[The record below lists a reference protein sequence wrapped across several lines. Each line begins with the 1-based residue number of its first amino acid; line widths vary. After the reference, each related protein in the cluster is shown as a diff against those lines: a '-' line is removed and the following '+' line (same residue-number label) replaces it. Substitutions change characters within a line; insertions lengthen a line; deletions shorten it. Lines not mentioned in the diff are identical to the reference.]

1 MRSRDRAGVF
11 LILRAC
17 GLVVEFRTLSFAL
30 KPDLRANLDL
40 SAVRY
45 VRSRGFDLL
54 LGCGF
59 NLVQRDR
66 LLILRL
72 VVTESGAV
80 PCCIV
85 VLQCCSVAGN
95 DHLTAGKFNR
105 IEGLCGTTVQLV
117 ASGLTRNILSAC
129 RLDGV
134 AASHRLNGKRIFRI
148 ITGDFAVGDR
158 NIDLV
163 PFNVKLVKG
172 TVHNQFVTLG
182 HDQVCTRPVCRRFCD
197 LGVSLRLRCLL
208 RHGDRHDRKDH
219 DDCQQQRETPRC
231 AFFHACISS

>member
-1 MRSRDRAGVF
+1 MRSRDRAGVC

-17 GLVVEFRTLSFAL
+17 GLVVDRRAL
-30 KPDLRANLDL
+30 GLALELDLRANLDL

-80 PCCIV
+80 LCCIV

-95 DHLTAGKFNR
+95 DTLP
-105 IEGLCGTTVQLV
+105 LV
-117 ASGLTRNILSAC
+117 SSIVLRDCVEPLFS
-129 RLDGV
+129 L
-134 AASHRLNGKRIFRI
+134 LLP
-148 ITGDFAVGDR
+148 
-158 NIDLV
+158 DL
-163 PFNVKLVKG
+163 PEIYFPLA
-172 TVHNQFVTLG
+172 
-182 HDQVCTRPVCRRFCD
+182 D
-197 LGVSLRLRCLL
+197 LM
-208 RHGDRHDRKDH
+208 
-219 DDCQQQRETPRC
+219 
-231 AFFHACISS
+231 A